1 MDHTIAAISTGVVKS
16 GIGIVRMSG
25 ENSIEIGKRIF
36 KSVSGKAINEEV
48 NKKLLLGHIYDKENL
63 IDEVLISFMYGP
75 NTYTTEDM
83 VEIYCHGSVIS
94 LKKIFELLLREGAS
108 HAEKGEF
115 TKRAFL
121 NGRLDLS
128 QAEAVQELIDANTEK
143 AYEASLNQLR
153 GGLSEEI
160 RKLRDMTQHLLA
172 NAEVIINFSEDEEY
186 LDDTEIRREL
196 GEVREEIEKLIDS
209 SKKGRL
215 IKDGIKTIILGKPNV
230 GKSSL
235 LNALLRENR
244 AIVTDV
250 PGTTRDVIEE
260 QIIINSIPINII
272 DTAGIRETDDK
283 VEKIGVEKSIELVN
297 QADLIIGVFDFSK
310 ELNEEDKKIIELMEG
325 KTSIGLLN
333 KVDLNSKLNKEEL
346 KELLKDTIIIETSMQ
361 TSKGVDE
368 LEEAISDKFF
378 LGEIDPKENLLVTNS
393 RHIDLL
399 KKARQSIDDATDA
412 LNAGLPLELI
422 EVDIRGAWLYHRKI
436 TGENMDTDELLNQI
450 FDEFCIGK

>member
-1 MDHTIAAISTGVVKS
+1 
-16 GIGIVRMSG
+16 
-25 ENSIEIGKRIF
+25 
-36 KSVSGKAINEEV
+36 
-48 NKKLLLGHIYDKENL
+48 
-63 IDEVLISFMYGP
+63 
-75 NTYTTEDM
+75 M

-346 KELLKDTIIIETSMQ
+346 KELLK
-361 TSKGVDE
+361 
-368 LEEAISDKFF
+368 FF

-422 EVDIRGAWLYHRKI
+422 EVDIRGAWLYLGKI

>member
-1 MDHTIAAISTGVVKS
+1 MDHTIAAISTGIIKS

-25 ENSIEIGKRIF
+25 ENSIEIGERIF
-36 KSVSGKAINEEV
+36 KSISGKSINEEV
-48 NKKLLLGHIYDKENL
+48 NKKLLLGHIYDKDNL

-94 LKKIFELLLREGAS
+94 LKKIFELLLKEGAS

-143 AYEASLNQLR
+143 SYEASLNQLR
-153 GGLSEEI
+153 GGLSKEI

-186 LDDTEIRREL
+186 LDDSEIRQEL
-196 GEVREEIEKLIDS
+196 GLVKEEIQELIDS
-209 SKKGRL
+209 SEKGRL

-244 AIVTDV
+244 AIVTDI

-260 QIIINSIPINII
+260 QIIIDSVPINII
-272 DTAGIRETDDK
+272 DTAGIRETEDK
-283 VEKIGVEKSIELVN
+283 VEKIGVERSIELVE
-297 QADLIIGVFDFSK
+297 QADLIIGVFDSSI
-310 ELNEEDKKIIELMEG
+310 ELNEEDEKIIELMEG

-333 KVDLNSKLNKEEL
+333 KVDLNSKVHKEKLESLLVNK
-346 KELLKDTIIIETSMQ
+346 TIIETSME
-361 TSKGVDE
+361 TSKGIAE
-368 LEEAISDKFF
+368 LEEAISEKFF

-399 KKARQSIDDATDA
+399 TKAKQSIDDAENG
-412 LNAGLPLELI
+412 LEAGLPLELI
-422 EVDIRGAWLYHRKI
+422 EVDIRGAWLYLGKI
-436 TGENMDTDELLNQI
+436 TGENMDTEELLDQI